1 MQIKRTLEFW
11 WSRSKIQV
19 SGPSFWGHGGLE
31 ASTHIYRLALG
42 EVSFLWH
49 KSLSLCSNFPPCPLE
64 RKTVPLFPH
73 PPVPSLLTSESK
85 PPPQP
90 SPPTSPVRTPLE
102 VRLFPQLQTYVPYRP
117 HPPQLRKVT
126 SPLQSP
132 TKTKPKVVSIDDQE
146 LSATVFSL
154 GDVCLSLSSGQLLL
168 EEKLLGRPGETEL
181 SYEQLRSSCA
191 LDSQNWQRP

>member
-1 MQIKRTLEFW
+1 MESVKNPGEWAVFSEAGTRVGGMALRRSGRHAVSHSSCPPRSLFHPTLRF
-11 WSRSKIQV
+11 SPR
-19 SGPSFWGHGGLE
+19 
-31 ASTHIYRLALG
+31 
-42 EVSFLWH
+42 
-49 KSLSLCSNFPPCPLE
+49 PLE

-73 PPVPSLLTSESK
+73 PSVPSLSTPESK

-132 TKTKPKVVSIDDQE
+132 TKMKPKVVSIDDLE
-146 LSATVFSL
+146 LSATVSSL
-154 GDVCLSLSSGQLLL
+154 PDDCPSLSSGQLLL
-168 EEKLLGRPGETEL
+168 GEKLWGKTWGEDQPE
-181 SYEQLRSSCA
+181 S
-191 LDSQNWQRP
+191 